1 MKTIESKEFQPLAEL
16 FNKMYN
22 SDFNQVNDTLCKAV
36 YMLHYVESGHFKEVE
51 KQDVCFLLNKMKESF
66 EEALHSQK

>member
-1 MKTIESKEFQPLAEL
+1 MKTIEPEAFQPLAEL

-51 KQDVCFLLNKMKESF
+51 KRDVCFLLNKMKECF
-66 EEALHSQK
+66 YEASLSQK